1 MSYLPQKGALCLPG
15 DQALPDIVAT
25 EKPAADR
32 DARVTLRAFIL
43 GLITVVILC
52 IAIPYTT
59 GFMYASEL
67 GGCHFPVGPI
77 FLLVIL
83 VLPISWLLGSLV
95 RRWGLTAQENLVV
108 SAMMLVAAGI
118 PTFGLALYVFPVM
131 TGPFYMASV
140 ENKWEETFFQYLPTW
155 IAPAPDSIAIKWFY
169 DGAPPGAK
177 LPWGEWAT
185 PLIAWTVLTLGFY
198 LAMFCLGS
206 IVRKQWVERENLIF
220 PLVQLP
226 LEMVMPQHGSISVVP
241 FFRNKLLWVGVA
253 VPFIIHNLNAL
264 HEYVPGIPYMQLQG
278 IRFLSGITSRPW
290 SFLRS
295 PLYVHF
301 SVIGFAY
308 FLTTEISLSLWVFW
322 WFGRIQHVLFDAV
335 GRQRTLSKVEENQ
348 YQGAF
353 IVYVI
358 YGLWVARG
366 HLREMWD
373 SFVRRRAGRED
384 QRPEAMSAPM
394 AFWGLIVA
402 GGIVV
407 VWLNVAGMSVF
418 VAALTY
424 LIFLTI
430 CWGMAR
436 LVVES
441 GILFAKAVQMRPSVL
456 LTGFAGSA
464 HFAPVDLT
472 ILNFTEYV
480 YMYDLKSFLM
490 PQIMHS
496 LKISDDAHVDRRHMY
511 YAIGAAV
518 LVAVLV
524 SYWASLQVAYAKGA
538 LAMHGWFFISGP
550 RGNAERLKSMLINET
565 GVQSDRLIAFAVG
578 AAICALLVRARQLF
592 LWFPLHPIAYVVGTG
607 FEASRMWFPFLVG
620 WGAKALVTRYG
631 SVGLYR
637 TLQVPFLG
645 LVLGEYAVAGIWLII
660 DAITGKVGHRVFP

>member
-1 MSYLPQKGALCLPG
+1 LSEDPTTADAL
-15 DQALPDIVAT
+15 AN
-25 EKPAADR
+25 PAAVPEPAV
-32 DARVTLRAFIL
+32 ARLTPRAMAL
-43 GLITVVILC
+43 GLLTVAILC
-52 IAIPYTT
+52 VAIPYTT
-59 GFMYASEL
+59 GFMHASEL
-67 GGCHFPVGPI
+67 GGCHFPVGPL

-83 VLPISWLLGSLV
+83 VLPLSWLLGHLV
-95 RRWGLTAQENLVV
+95 RRWALTPQENLIV

-131 TGPFYMASV
+131 TGPFYMASF
-140 ENKWEETFFQYLPTW
+140 ENKWEEIFFQHLPPW
-155 IAPAPDSIAIKWFY
+155 IAPEPGSMAITWFY
-169 DGAPPGAK
+169 DGAPPGVPW
-177 LPWGEWAT
+177 PWGQWAT
-185 PLIAWTVLTLGFY
+185 PLIAWTILTFGFY
-198 LAMFCLGS
+198 LAMFCLGA

-226 LEMVMPQHGSISVVP
+226 LEMVMPQRRDISAVP
-241 FFRNKLLWVGVA
+241 FFRNKLLWMGFA
-253 VPFIIHNLNAL
+253 IPFIIHNLNAL
-264 HEYVPGIPYMQLQG
+264 HAYTPGIPFMQLQG

-308 FLTTEISLSLWVFW
+308 FLTTEISLSLWIFW
-322 WFGRIQHVLFDAV
+322 WFGRLQHVLFDAV
-335 GRQRTLSKVEENQ
+335 GRQPTLAKVEENQ

-353 IVYVI
+353 IVYVA

-373 SFVRRRAGRED
+373 SFRHRRPLREGE
-384 QRPEAMSAPM
+384 RSEAMSVPV

-402 GGIVV
+402 GAIVV
-407 VWLNVAGMSVF
+407 VWMNVAGMSIL

-424 LIFLTI
+424 LIFLVI

-441 GILFAKAVQMRPSVL
+441 GILFAKAVQMRPSVV

-490 PQIMHS
+490 PQIMHG
-496 LKISDDAHVDRRHMY
+496 LKIADEARIDRRHMY
-511 YAIGAAV
+511 RALIVGV
-518 LVAVLV
+518 IVAVV
-524 SYWASLQVAYAKGA
+524 ISYWASLEVAYAKGA

-550 RGNAERLKSMLINET
+550 RGNADRLKSMLVNQT
-565 GVQSDRLIAFAVG
+565 GVETDRLIALGVG
-578 AAICALLVRARQLF
+578 AALCAVLIRMRQLF

-620 WGAKALVTRYG
+620 WAAKALVTRYG

-645 LVLGEYAVAGIWLII
+645 LAVGEYTVAGIWLVI
-660 DAITGKVGHRVFP
+660 DALLGKVGHRVFP